1 MNAATAAL
9 LGAGIGILGNL
20 ALTWINK
27 HFDEKKARRELLIK
41 TSWDHFSTLAEWT
54 KGQRVAPFEAF
65 LFHTMKVIELALNKN
80 LSDEQIVEE
89 VRKIRG
95 LSKAILA
102 DIHKENAGGG
112 FAAPML
118 RSSAPS

>member
-1 MNAATAAL
+1 M
-9 LGAGIGILGNL
+9 
-20 ALTWINK
+20 
-27 HFDEKKARRELLIK
+27 
-41 TSWDHFSTLAEWT
+41 
-54 KGQRVAPFEAF
+54 APFETF

-95 LSKAILA
+95 LSNAILA

-112 FAAPML
+112 FAAPHVAQFRTFL
-118 RSSAPS
+118 AI